1 MYMLLLNI
9 IISIKFQTKNYF
21 NGKIKMYKIQ
31 LETESGLLVSAQC
44 FDIDIYGNVDTL
56 KLNIKNKINDDVYP
70 NGGELETLEELVV
83 EKLIE
88 RKFYPEL

>member
-1 MYMLLLNI
+1 
-9 IISIKFQTKNYF
+9 
-21 NGKIKMYKIQ
+21 MYKIQ